1 MTNLWKTQARKFLSR
16 RQQDVRD
23 QCQEYMTS
31 TANVDLTSPE
41 AVEKQRRTAE
51 REARRSRRRRARE
64 MKDIVGHHDGLSSD
78 DEENQS
84 EIAKYN
90 VEKGGTFTH
99 NPLCWQMTLKC
110 SIIRYDTAQ

>member
-1 MTNLWKTQARKFLSR
+1 
-16 RQQDVRD
+16 
-23 QCQEYMTS
+23 
-31 TANVDLTSPE
+31 
-41 AVEKQRRTAE
+41 
-51 REARRSRRRRARE
+51 

-99 NPLCWQMTLKC
+99 NPLCWQMTLKKMFNN
-110 SIIRYDTAQ
+110 